1 MTSQTPDRVM
11 VVARLRAQLLA
22 GPRATTVAD
31 VVRHILAVQAQDDRG
46 VRLAIRSRST
56 GLTAS
61 GVDGALSD
69 DRSVVVS
76 WLNRGT
82 LHLVATDDYWWL
94 HALTTPQLRTG
105 NARRLRQE
113 GVTPK
118 DAARGIDVVAR
129 AVSTEGPLT
138 RAQLR
143 HRLDDARVP
152 TAGQALVHILFA
164 ATLEGC
170 VVRGPMVDGDHA
182 FVSAVDWVGER
193 PAAADHDELLA
204 RLARRY
210 LAGHG
215 PATPEDLAKWAGVR
229 LGDAR
234 RAFTAIAS
242 ETTDIGD
249 AGVVLGAHLPSGS
262 RLPGPRLL
270 GAFDPLLHGW
280 VSRDWLVGPHGR
292 VVTSNGVFR
301 PTALVDGRVVATWRL
316 ARGAIRISTIEPLP
330 ARVADALVCDA
341 DDVRRFLD
349 LPRGTTLVERS
360 SSPA

>member
-1 MTSQTPDRVM
+1 MSQAPNRVM

-22 GPRATTVAD
+22 GRRAAIVAD

-46 VRLAIRSRST
+46 ARLAIRSRSA

-61 GVDGALSD
+61 DVDGALSD

-105 NARRLRQE
+105 NGRRLRQE

-118 DAARGIDVVAR
+118 DAARGIDVVAD
-129 AVSTEGPLT
+129 AVSTDGPQT

-152 TAGQALVHILFA
+152 TAGQALVHVLFA

-170 VVRGPMVDGDHA
+170 VVRGPMIDGDHA
-182 FVSAVDWVGER
+182 FVSAIEWVGER
-193 PAAADHDELLA
+193 PAAPDDHDELLA

-215 PATPEDLAKWAGVR
+215 PASPGDLAKWAGVR

-234 RAFTAIAS
+234 RAFAAIAS
-242 ETTDIGD
+242 ETSDTGV
-249 AGVVLGAHLPSGS
+249 AGVVLGARLLSGS

-270 GAFDPLLHGW
+270 GAFDPVLHGW

-301 PTALVDGRVVATWRL
+301 PTALVDGRVVATWGL
-316 ARGAIRISTIEPLP
+316 ARGAIRISAMEPLP
-330 ARVADALVCDA
+330 ARVTDALIRDA

-349 LPRGTTLVERS
+349 LPRGETLVE
-360 SSPA
+360 